1 MRIIR
6 AEESPDGLASRF
18 FTGRSRISKTFR
30 PANSQDGQHV
40 HLMTQESIL
49 VLAGE
54 VEVRTTEDW
63 KKLEASSGAV
73 FDIREPHDIRTREDA
88 PVIRWPG
95 APEDMVAVT
104 SSERIVPPSLE
115 IFEDEIDLVVREDH
129 FDPQIL
135 NDPINRT
142 YWSKG
147 LQRDAAKS
155 DNFWDILA
163 RNRKKLDS
171 LHRVLNI

>member
-1 MRIIR
+1 MRVIR
-6 AEESPDGLASRF
+6 AEESSDGLAQRF
-18 FTGRSRISKTFR
+18 FTGRSRISRALRT
-30 PANSQDGQHV
+30 ANSQDGEHV
-40 HLMTQESIL
+40 HLMTQESVL

-54 VEVRTTEDW
+54 VEVHAANKWER
-63 KKLEASSGAV
+63 LSAFSGAV
-73 FDIREPHDIRTREDA
+73 FDLREPHDVRTREEA
-88 PVIRWPG
+88 SVVEWPG
-95 APEDMVAVT
+95 NPQGIVAVT
-104 SSERIVPPSLE
+104 LTERMVPPSID
-115 IFEDEIDLVVREDH
+115 IFEDEIELVVREDR

-135 NDPINRT
+135 SDPVNRT